1 MSDIFQRLFL
11 MLLLCVAGGGWLVA
25 QTGTANGCGA
35 DSCFA
40 VGDSRSNQGGNV
52 TFLSTLKISVDLPTE
67 TASTRS
73 LYLRILQTA
82 PDGTVSTIYPASGTA
97 ALTTF
102 TRDAA
107 DAIRCSASVPCCIT
121 PSLGTTA
128 ITIRA
133 YATPPAK

>member
-40 VGDSRSNQGGNV
+40 VGDSRANQGGNV
-52 TFLSTLKISVDLPTE
+52 TFLSTPKISVDLPTE
-67 TASTRS
+67 TASARS
-73 LYLRILQTA
+73 VYLRILQTA
-82 PDGTVSTIYPASGTA
+82 PNSVISTIYPAFGTA

-102 TRDAA
+102 
-107 DAIRCSASVPCCIT
+107 IR
-121 PSLGTTA
+121 TA
-128 ITIRA
+128 
-133 YATPPAK
+133 PPLSTE

>member
-52 TFLSTLKISVDLPTE
+52 TFRSTPKISVDLPTE
-67 TASTRS
+67 TTSARS
-73 LYLRILQTA
+73 LTSVSCRTTSTICTA
-82 PDGTVSTIYPASGTA
+82 PPFPTE
-97 ALTTF
+97 
-102 TRDAA
+102 
-107 DAIRCSASVPCCIT
+107 
-121 PSLGTTA
+121 
-128 ITIRA
+128 
-133 YATPPAK
+133 